1 MGDEV
6 GAFEEQ
12 KYITEAA
19 TLQGTVQSNPVCILR
34 GKPAHLALLPAFLDI
49 LTKRLKLLAASG
61 ENLLSKF
68 EKQPD
73 FS

>member
-1 MGDEV
+1 MGDEI

-19 TLQGTVQSNPVCILR
+19 TLQGTVQSNPVCILG
-34 GKPAHLALLPAFLDI
+34 GKRTHLAHLPAFLDI
-49 LTKRLKLLAASG
+49 LTNRLKP
-61 ENLLSKF
+61 LLSKF